1 MTWERCSL
9 EICIILIHDIIA
21 VCPITIL
28 QFERGIPIFR
38 LFAHAPPSP
47 SSRQTLNDDEG
58 KQFDCLETAVRSRIN
73 SENPQLGDGLRLC
86 LPSASPTSKD
96 LGTALDNW
104 RKQPYVRLQRGTTA
118 RLLPLS
124 LFCFT
129 HNLTPI
135 PPAECGHSW
144 ESHSSP
150 TYMTRGN
157 TLRQAC

>member
-1 MTWERCSL
+1 MEL
-9 EICIILIHDIIA
+9 A
-21 VCPITIL
+21 
-28 QFERGIPIFR
+28 IFR
-38 LFAHAPPSP
+38 LSAHAPPSP
-47 SSRQTLNDDEG
+47 SSRRTLNDDG
-58 KQFDCLETAVRSRIN
+58 RKQHELLETAVCSRN
-73 SENPQLGDGLRLC
+73 DSGNLQLGGGLRPC

-104 RKQPYVRLQRGTTA
+104 RKQPYVQLQRGITA
-118 RLLPLS
+118 RFLLLS
-124 LFCFT
+124 LSCFT

-157 TLRQAC
+157 TLRQACSSAHILAGKSKFSNSPIS